1 MLRGHVCDMHTLS
14 VGVIYS
20 GWQDFPLRVSFI
32 LRWFYKSTQVV
43 CANPHRQTKH
53 CYKGKSAIF
62 QGVVTFA

>member
-1 MLRGHVCDMHTLS
+1 MYVIMHTLS

-43 CANPHRQTKH
+43 CA
-53 CYKGKSAIF
+53 
-62 QGVVTFA
+62 VVRTVSRSV

>member
-32 LRWFYKSTQVV
+32 LRWFYKSTQVD
-43 CANPHRQTKH
+43 CA
-53 CYKGKSAIF
+53 
-62 QGVVTFA
+62 VVRTVSRSV